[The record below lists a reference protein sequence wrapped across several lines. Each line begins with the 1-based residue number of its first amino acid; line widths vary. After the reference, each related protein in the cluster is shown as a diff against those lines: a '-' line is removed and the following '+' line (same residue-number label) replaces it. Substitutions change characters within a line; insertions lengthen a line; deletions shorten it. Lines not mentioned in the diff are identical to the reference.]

1 MLKRLAIKNL
11 AIIENIECS
20 FDDGLTVL
28 TGETG
33 AGKSLLIDSLS
44 LLSGERASSELIRQ
58 GADKA
63 VIKGTF
69 LAEGKAL
76 EPLFLKLSI
85 PFSME
90 IEVERTISPS
100 KSSARVNGVLVSLSD
115 LAAITSKLV
124 NIHNQFDFAKIL
136 SPENYLG
143 ILDAFSSSL
152 IAPYKQ
158 GYQTAL
164 KEYEESKESLITLLK
179 RQEQIEKDRDF
190 YEYQLQE
197 LKAMH
202 LEAGEEER
210 IAEEI
215 SLLKNHDKIYS
226 LEQDIKRIADGD
238 FLDDFYNLNQSLG
251 KLSSYQSQYEGAK
264 QIIDDRYYEIA
275 DLLQSLRKSF
285 ADIDYDPNRL
295 DELENRDNDLA
306 ALRRKYKRS
315 VNELIAYRDELSS
328 LLDNEGD
335 LVNEIARAR
344 KISEEKKEVA
354 FQKGD
359 ELSLLRQKAA
369 KRIEKDIEGSLSAL
383 RLKSKFLISF
393 AKRPSNED
401 SYLFEDG
408 VDQIDFLIETNAGEG
423 LKSLAKTVSGGEA
436 NRVMFAFKELY
447 VKAKGIQTIVF
458 DEIDA
463 GISGETALAVAKK
476 IHDISRFCQVIAI
489 THMPQVASF
498 SDHHFLISKEERGK
512 RTFASIKELSL
523 QEKIHQVAYLIS
535 GGNVTKKQ
543 LEYAEEMIL
552 SSHN

>member
-20 FDDGLTVL
+20 FGDGLTVL

-58 GADKA
+58 GASKA
-63 VIKGTF
+63 FIQGDFVTESKS
-69 LAEGKAL
+69 L
-76 EPLFLKLSI
+76 EPLLLKLSI
-85 PFSME
+85 PFSNE
-90 IEVERTISPS
+90 ITIERTISPS

-115 LAAITSKLV
+115 LASITSQLV

-143 ILDAFSSSL
+143 MLDAFSSSL
-152 IAPYKQ
+152 VASYKQ
-158 GYQTAL
+158 NYQTSL
-164 KEYEESKESLITLLK
+164 KEYRESKEMLSALLK
-179 RQEQIEKDRDF
+179 QQEQIEKDRDF

-202 LEAGEEER
+202 LEEGEEER
-210 IAEEI
+210 ISEEI

-226 LEQDIKRIADGD
+226 LEQEIKRIIDGE

-251 KLSSYQSQYEGAK
+251 KLSSYQNQYEGSK
-264 QIIDDRYYEIA
+264 QIIDDRYYEIS

-285 ADIDYDPNRL
+285 ADIDYDPDRL

-315 VNELIAYRDELSS
+315 VGELIAYRDELAS
-328 LLDNEGD
+328 LLEGNED
-335 LVNEIARAR
+335 IASEIAKAK
-344 KISEEKKEVA
+344 KISEEKKEAA
-354 FQKGD
+354 FQKGE
-359 ELSLLRQKAA
+359 ELSLIRQKAA
-369 KRIEKDIEGSLSAL
+369 KRIEKNLEQSLSDL

-393 AKRPSNED
+393 AKRSSND
-401 SYLFEDG
+401 DCYLYEDG
-408 VDQIDFLIETNAGEG
+408 IDQVDFLIETNAGEG
-423 LKSLAKTVSGGEA
+423 LRSVAKTISGGEA
-436 NRVMFAFKELY
+436 SRVMFAFKELY
-447 VKAKGIQTIVF
+447 VKAKNIQTVVF
-458 DEIDA
+458 DEIDT

-476 IHDISRFCQVIAI
+476 IHEISRFCQVIAI

-498 SDHHFLISKEERGK
+498 SDHHLLISKEERGN

-523 QEKIHQVAYLIS
+523 QEKIHQIAYLIS

-552 SSHN
+552 SSRD